1 MLRRLPPFIDS
12 QEPTQ
17 REMHAADLALEK
29 CLGGRVRIAIIH
41 DWLRRSNENGHAAKA
56 GTHDA
61 VELDL
66 LGELDSIRASLAQ
79 AGHDAVVF
87 AAEDATHLCDFLSRH
102 RPQMVFNLCEAFA
115 GSAALEMNVAALFEL
130 YGIAHTGCPA
140 LTLGLS
146 LNKPLTKAVLAA
158 SGIRTPA
165 YTVLHQGQDPST
177 VHDLTFPLIVKPVA
191 EDASI
196 GIDDGAVVNDM
207 GALAERVRFL
217 WREFRQA
224 ALVEE
229 FIAGREFCVSV
240 LAVSPTDFVTLPI
253 VEISFDRLPAGR
265 PHIFGFDAKWN
276 PAAPFNLTIAT
287 RCPARIDKK
296 TADEIRRVAL
306 DVARTVGLRDYGR
319 VDFRLRES
327 DHALFVLEVNP
338 NPDLSDECAF
348 MRAARASGRTTE
360 GTICEI
366 VERAIE
372 RCDWLPEKA
381 KVKLPRKA
389 KVRNAA

>member
-1 MLRRLPPFIDS
+1 MLTADS
-12 QEPTQ
+12 
-17 REMHAADLALEK
+17 ALERPR
-29 CLGGRVRIAIIH
+29 GSVRIAIIH
-41 DWLRRSNENGHAAKA
+41 DWLRRSIENGGTAKA
-56 GTHDA
+56 GFHDA

-66 LGELDSIRASLAQ
+66 LRELDLIRTSLAK
-79 AGHDAVVF
+79 AGHDAVIF
-87 AAEDATHLCDFLSRH
+87 AADDAAHLCDFLATR
-102 RPQMVFNLCEAFA
+102 RPELVFNLCDAFA
-115 GSAALEMNVAALFEL
+115 GNAALEMNVAALFEL
-130 YGIAHTGCPA
+130 LGIAYTGCPA

-146 LNKPLTKAVLAA
+146 LNKPLAKAILTAN
-158 SGIRTPA
+158 GIRTPE
-165 YTVLHQGQDPST
+165 YVVVDQGQDT
-177 VHDLTFPLIVKPVA
+177 CAARHLTFPLIAKPIA

-207 GALAERVRFL
+207 AALAERVKFL
-217 WREFRQA
+217 WREFRQP

-240 LAVSPTDFVTLPI
+240 LAVSPTDLVALPI

-265 PHIFGFDAKWN
+265 PQIFGYEAKWD
-276 PAAPFNLTIAT
+276 PTAPFNHTIAT
-287 RCPARIDKK
+287 RCPARIDDK
-296 TADEIRRVAL
+296 TADEIRCVAL

-319 VDFRLRES
+319 VDFRLRER
-327 DHALFVLEVNP
+327 DRALFVLEVNP

-372 RCDWLPEKA
+372 RCDWLPRKT
-381 KVKLPRKA
+381 KVQLPRKA